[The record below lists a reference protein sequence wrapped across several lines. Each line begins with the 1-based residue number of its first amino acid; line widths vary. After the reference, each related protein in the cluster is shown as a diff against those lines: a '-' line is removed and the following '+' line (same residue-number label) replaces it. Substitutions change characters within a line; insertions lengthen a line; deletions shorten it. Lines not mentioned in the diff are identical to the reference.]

1 MKSVVGRRAAVAV
14 AGAALAVA
22 TSALFGGVALAGGEG
37 HGGNDADG
45 GDGRGPTV
53 SIYCVFHGPTEA
65 GVNGEDGRSGQC
77 SPNSNG
83 NGHGEAHATE

>member
-1 MKSVVGRRAAVAV
+1 
-14 AGAALAVA
+14 
-22 TSALFGGVALAGGEG
+22 
-37 HGGNDADG
+37 
-45 GDGRGPTV
+45 V

-83 NGHGEAHATE
+83 NGHGQAHATE